1 MQAFESFTYQRH
13 EPATSLKNS
22 MLTNAVIMRQNRTS
36 TPNVATLTAAGG
48 IASAPGAAQELTNL
62 AKGNLAADSTDAVN
76 GSQL

>member
-1 MQAFESFTYQRH
+1 
-13 EPATSLKNS
+13 
-22 MLTNAVIMRQNRTS
+22 MLTDAVIMRKNRTS

-76 GSQL
+76 GIQL